1 MQVIFLTSLSRRLEI
16 GPDSV
21 KGLEGGSLW
30 EIKPGELS
38 SLIERWEHE
47 RRLAVQ
53 DVTQV

>member
-1 MQVIFLTSLSRRLEI
+1 MQVTFLTSRSRKLEI
-16 GPDSV
+16 GYDSV
-21 KGLEGGSLW
+21 KGLEGRSLW

-47 RRLAVQ
+47 RRLSVQ